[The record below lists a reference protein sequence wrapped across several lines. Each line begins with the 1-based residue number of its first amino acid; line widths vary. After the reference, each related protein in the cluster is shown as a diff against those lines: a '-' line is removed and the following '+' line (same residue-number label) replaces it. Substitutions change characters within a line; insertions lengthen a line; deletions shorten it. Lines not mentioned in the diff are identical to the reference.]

1 MENET
6 PNSSNLIDSN
16 LVITNEVKV
25 YLATAGKWSF
35 FLSIVGFIYIA
46 FIIIAG
52 IFMLAL
58 TPMMSEYQNP
68 ALPISM
74 TTVGIL
80 YFIIGIVYIFP
91 MYYTFRFG
99 EKVKIAVQE
108 NNQAELD
115 ESFRNLKRLFKFLG
129 ILTIIT
135 IALMIVLVPVAAVVG
150 YLYSSFA
157 A

>member
-6 PNSSNLIDSN
+6 QNSNTLNDSNLI
-16 LVITNEVKV
+16 ITEEVRA

-58 TPMMSEYQNP
+58 TPMMSQYQNP

-80 YFIIGIVYIFP
+80 YFVIGIVYIFP

-99 EKVKIAVQE
+99 EKVKAAIQD
-108 NNQAELD
+108 NDQLELD
-115 ESFRNLKRLFKFLG
+115 ESFRNLKRLFKFVG

-135 IALMIVLVPVAAVVG
+135 IALLVVLVPVAALVG
-150 YLYSSFA
+150 YLYSGYA